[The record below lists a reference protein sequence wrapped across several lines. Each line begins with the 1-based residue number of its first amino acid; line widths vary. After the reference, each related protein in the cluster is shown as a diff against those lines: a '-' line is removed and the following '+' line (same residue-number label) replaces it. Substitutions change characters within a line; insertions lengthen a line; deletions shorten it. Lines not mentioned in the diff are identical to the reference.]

1 MYKKLILH
9 SLLLFLLHSTLKG
22 QSLQDIHQKYL
33 PQLDTIRTDT
43 VRIKKIISYALEV
56 MNVNGDS
63 GMVILERAERESIK
77 HQFINGLGKVY
88 SFRGVIAYRKNELEL
103 SLKHYEH
110 SLTFFEKTNN
120 DKEIGRQYYNMGII
134 YSYQGKLKEATE
146 IFIKAAGHLEKIKDT
161 TGLCAVYNGIGTS
174 FASLEGFK
182 KAMDYYTIAEKMAA
196 AHGDTAT
203 WVQTLHNKAPLNTEW
218 GSRLKDLRLALILS
232 KKKGLM
238 AETGNTYKAI
248 GETFSAMNK
257 PDSANYYFLKA
268 EPILLQVDNNNYT
281 TMVYQGLA
289 RNMNQTRQFKKGKEY
304 AQKAIG
310 YAEKNADLE
319 SIANSYFLLG
329 ESLEGLGM
337 FKESLA
343 AVRHEIKLLDSIRNL
358 KNAAHINTLEVQYR
372 TLQKDKEILDKQL
385 AIDHQEIS
393 LQKKDMLIVIISGA
407 LLILVLGGILVYFHY
422 RNKQDLQ
429 LQKLKLLQQEYELRA
444 TRAMMEG
451 EERERERIARNLHD
465 GAASMLSAARL
476 YVRTLAKQV
485 NTLPELPAYKDTL
498 TLLEEAS
505 TEIRETAHNLLPRI
519 LQQEGLH
526 AAIENFCNKFDNQ
539 QNMVVS
545 FQSYGLPVRYN
556 RHFELLVYR
565 TVQELI
571 NNSVKYA
578 NAREIIVQLSFDGDL
593 FSVTVEDDGKGFD
606 ITSLPGSKGLGISS
620 LRQRMAVFNGNT
632 DIQSSPEGTVVYIS
646 FELSPLLQMNEKK
659 QSYAG
664 DPSVIT
670 ESPEEE

>member
-1 MYKKLILH
+1 MSKKLILFGILILLIP
-9 SLLLFLLHSTLKG
+9 SLLKA
-22 QSLQDIHQKYL
+22 QSLRDIHQKYL
-33 PQLDTIRTDT
+33 PQLDTISTDT
-43 VRIKKIISYALEV
+43 LRIKKIISYALEV
-56 MNVNGDS
+56 MNIDGDS
-63 GMVILERAERESIK
+63 GLVILDWAERESTK
-77 HQFINGLGKVY
+77 HQFTNGLGKVF
-88 SFRGVIAYRKNELEL
+88 SFRGVIANRKNELEL
-103 SLKHYEH
+103 ALKHYEH
-110 SLTFFEKTNN
+110 SLVFFEKTNN
-120 DKEIGRQYYNMGII
+120 EKEIGRQYYNMGII

-146 IFIKAAGHLEKIKDT
+146 IFIKAAGYLEKIKDT

-174 FASLEGFK
+174 FASLEEFK
-182 KAMDYYTIAEKMAA
+182 KALDYYTIAEKMAA

-203 WVQTLHNKAPLNTEW
+203 WVQTLHNKAPLNKEW
-218 GSRLKDLRLALILS
+218 EARLKDLRLALMLS
-232 KKKGLM
+232 QKKGLM
-238 AETGNTYKAI
+238 AETGNTFKAL
-248 GETFSAMNK
+248 GETYSAMSK
-257 PDSANYYFLKA
+257 PDSANYFFLKA

-289 RNMNQTRQFKKGKEY
+289 RNMNQTRNFKKGKEY
-304 AQKAIG
+304 AEKAIG

-319 SIANSYFLLG
+319 SIAASYFLLG
-329 ESLEGLGM
+329 ESLEGIGM
-337 FKESLA
+337 YKESLA
-343 AVRHEIKLLDSIRNL
+343 AVRHEIKLLDSFRNQ

-372 TLQKDKEILDKQL
+372 TLQKDKQILDKQL
-385 AIDHQEIS
+385 AIDQQEIA

-407 LLILVLGGILVYFHY
+407 LLILVLGAILVYFHS

-465 GAASMLSAARL
+465 GAASMLSAAQL

-485 NTLPELPAYKDTL
+485 HILPDLPVYNDTL
-498 TLLEEAS
+498 TLLDEAS

-519 LQQEGLH
+519 LQQDGLH

-539 QNMVVS
+539 QNLAVS

-571 NNSVKYA
+571 NNSVKHA
-578 NAREIIVQLSFDGDL
+578 NATEIMVQLSFDGDL

-606 ITSLPGSKGLGISS
+606 INSISGSQGMGISS

-632 DIQSSPEGTVVYIS
+632 DIQSSAEGTVVYIS
-646 FELSPLLQMNEKK
+646 FELSPLLQMKEKK
-659 QSYAG
+659 QLYPG
-664 DPSVIT
+664 DPSVLVDGQAA
-670 ESPEEE
+670 E